1 MKKPIRTAGSRVS
14 APRTHGG
21 SRSAAPARRRAPSN
35 AELVH
40 ELEVHQV
47 ELEMQNEELRHA
59 QLDLQAARDRFVDLY
74 DFAPVGYF
82 TLDARG
88 LVTEANL
95 TGAAMFGVG
104 RKAML
109 GRGLSRFVAPAYAT
123 LWHQNMRQAMQ
134 QDSPHRIELELK
146 KSGGE
151 SFFGQLDCAVSAP
164 PAQSRSLRVTL
175 TDITQRKMA
184 EMERRIADSAQDA
197 REAERRQVARELH
210 EGLGQRLSALKME
223 LGSLPVQGDAPGVH
237 ARVAMMQDMLDESL
251 ASVRRIALELRP
263 LMLDDL
269 GLGAAIE
276 WLVQDTMR
284 RPGIAIAL
292 DLRDIE
298 PAPEERCAIAMYRLA
313 QDLLDFIAHQA
324 TVASLTMT
332 LMPDDGELLL
342 KIRCQGASRTGDRG
356 GAPANAR
363 TQHLLD
369 RAHSMGGHIEL
380 RDSPTHGLSIVARMP
395 MVRQCAEPQLSASQR
410 ATRATAAPRTR
421 PKPGKA
427 RP

>member
-1 MKKPIRTAGSRVS
+1 MKKPVSTAGTRVS

-21 SRSAAPARRRAPSN
+21 SRSATPARQRAPSN

-82 TLDARG
+82 TLDTRG

-95 TGAAMFGVG
+95 TGAAMFGIG

-109 GRGLSRFVAPAYAT
+109 GRGFSRFVAPAHAT
-123 LWHQNMRQAMQ
+123 LWHQNLRQAMH
-134 QDSPHRIELELK
+134 QDSPYRIELELK

-151 SFFGQLDCAVSAP
+151 TFYGQLDCAVSAP

-184 EMERRIADSAQDA
+184 ETERRIADSAQDA

-223 LGSLPVQGDAPGVH
+223 LGSLPVQNDAPSVH
-237 ARVAMMQDMLDESL
+237 ARVAMMQNMLDESL
-251 ASVRRIALELRP
+251 ASVRRIALDLRP

-284 RPGIAIAL
+284 RLGIAIAL
-292 DLRDIE
+292 DLHDIE
-298 PAPEERCAIAMYRLA
+298 PAPEERCAIAMYRMA
-313 QDLLDFIAHQA
+313 QDILDFIAHRAKA
-324 TVASLTMT
+324 TRLAMT
-332 LMPDDGELLL
+332 LMQEDDQLLL
-342 KIRCQGASRTGDRG
+342 KVQCQSAPRTGASGRERAD
-356 GAPANAR
+356 AL
-363 TQHLLD
+363 TQRLLD
-369 RAHSMGGHIEL
+369 RAHLLDGRIEL
-380 RDSPTHGLSIVARMP
+380 RDSPAHGPSIVARMP
-395 MVRQCAEPQLSASQR
+395 MVRERAEPQLPASQR
-410 ATRATAAPRTR
+410 ATRPTAVPRTK
-421 PKPGKA
+421 PKPDKT